1 MEIETKK
8 DKQMKMQLKNTE
20 LGAQE
25 IDELKKLGIDGIA
38 RVIRKCWKNVN
49 FAAKPY
55 LDAMG
60 NMISIRHNY
69 GLDSGVSIVLYFLS
83 NASTWRG
90 PTAKAVKDEL
100 KRRVKA
106 TGYRL

>member
-1 MEIETKK
+1 MLP
-8 DKQMKMQLKNTE
+8 KMGLDQ
-20 LGAQE
+20 
-25 IDELKKLGIDGIA
+25 IA
-38 RVIRKCWKNVN
+38 VHIKSCWKNVN

-60 NMISIRHNY
+60 NMISIKHNY

-106 TGYRL
+106 TGYKL